1 MNNKKVILI
10 NGNGSKWYEQAIFI
24 VNDTEHKVPKN
35 IVFEA
40 EKIINEYLNKKYPS
54 NVSNVYNNSTYHSS
68 SLKTLKKSK
77 TKKSNKNLNKYLN
90 ISIFCTISIIFC
102 LAYLIWA

>member
-24 VNDTEHKVPKN
+24 VSNTENKIPKN

-40 EKIINEYLNKKYPS
+40 EQIINEYLNKKYPS
-54 NVSNVYNNSTYHSS
+54 NITNVYNNTN
-68 SLKTLKKSK
+68 KRNDFKQ
-77 TKKSNKNLNKYLN
+77 TKKQKLNNYKKLNKILN
-90 ISIFCTISIIFC
+90 LCILCTISIICC
-102 LAYLIWA
+102 LAYLIWF